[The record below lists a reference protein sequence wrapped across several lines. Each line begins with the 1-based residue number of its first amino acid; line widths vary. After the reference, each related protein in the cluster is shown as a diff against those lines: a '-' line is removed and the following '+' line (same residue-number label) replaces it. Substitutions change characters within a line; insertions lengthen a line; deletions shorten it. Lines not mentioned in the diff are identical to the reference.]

1 MGQQPV
7 GIAILGAGR
16 WGTHLTRH
24 FFHHPDAHLRLVAD
38 PNPSQLDTLDQRFG
52 LTQAGVRLTTHWP
65 DVLTQEGIAAVA
77 IATPAA
83 THTPLVQA
91 ALERGYHVLVEK
103 PLTLNVAEA
112 IALCHLADRQNCLLV
127 VDHTYLFHPAV
138 IQGAALI
145 RKQGIG
151 SLRYGYASRTHLGP
165 VRQDVDALWD
175 LAIHDLAIFN
185 LWVDEF
191 PEEVQASGEVWL
203 QPSASAPQFPTGLAD
218 LVWIRVRYPSGFHA
232 VIHVCWLNPDKQRR
246 LTVVGSEG
254 ALIFDEMQPD
264 NALIHLQGQILRQ
277 GEAFVPSDCQR
288 DGVPLPD
295 GEPLGQVCGHFLQC
309 VQRREPSDV
318 TPGWRAVGYVQILA
332 AIATS
337 LQWGGCP
344 VSVEPP
350 HPLTICQAASANR
363 PPGES

>member
-1 MGQQPV
+1 VGQQPV

-24 FFHHPDAHLRLVAD
+24 FSSHPNAHLRLVAD
-38 PNPSQLDTLDQRFG
+38 PNPRQLERLAQRFG
-52 LTQAGVRLTTHWP
+52 LSGVRLTTDWR
-65 DVLTQEGIAAVA
+65 DVLTQERIEAVA

-103 PLTLNVAEA
+103 PLTLDVSEA
-112 IALCHLADRQNCLLV
+112 IALCHLADQQNCLLV
-127 VDHTYLFHPAV
+127 VDHTYLFNPAV
-138 IQGAALI
+138 TAGAALI

-151 SLRYGYASRTHLGP
+151 SMRYGYASRTHLGP

-185 LWVDEF
+185 LWVNEF
-191 PEEVQASGEVWL
+191 PMEVQASGEVWL
-203 QPSASAPQFPTGLAD
+203 QPASVAPHFPMGLAD

-246 LTVVGSEG
+246 LTVVGSDG

-264 NALIHLQGQILRQ
+264 VPLIRLQGQMMHQ
-277 GEAFVPSDCQR
+277 ENGFAPSDTQR
-288 DGVPLPD
+288 DGVPLPAV
-295 GEPLGQVCGHFLQC
+295 EPLGQVCGHFLEC
-309 VQRREPSDV
+309 VQRQQPSDI
-318 TPGWRAVGYVQILA
+318 TSGWQAVGYVQVLT

-350 HPLTICQAASANR
+350 RPMPTRQPAAASR
-363 PPGES
+363 PPAEW